1 MKPIVITASELGIK
15 AELPKIEEKE
25 NAKPTPIEI
34 LASVEEKI
42 KEIKAE
48 CACCGPVSV
57 EVEVEVESE
66 GEEEKDDSKEKMEE
80 CMNKCDYLMSELSY
94 IYRSLSDIR
103 EMYWKHVE
111 DGHLPKIPSASKLAE
126 ILTILQ
132 LDKDY
137 VVEPKVIYASDGKK
151 IESLTIAP
159 K

>member
-15 AELPKIEEKE
+15 AELPKVEEKE
-25 NAKPTPIEI
+25 TAKPTPIEI

-48 CACCGPVSV
+48 CGCCAPVCV

-66 GEEEKDDSKEKMEE
+66 EEDDSKEKMEE
-80 CMNKCDYLMSELSY
+80 CMYKCDYLMSELSY
-94 IYRSLSDIR
+94 VYRALSDIR

-126 ILTILQ
+126 ILTILK

-151 IESLTIAP
+151 LESLTISP